1 METAKRVKNIRQA
14 SQTIGKEWEGVVSR
28 PQGGAS
34 GFRKCPRNGMVNF
47 SVSGWSKSSS
57 SLLI

>member
-47 SVSGWSKSSS
+47 SVSGWSKSS
-57 SLLI
+57 